1 MEIISITGMIFL
13 IFFLGVSIWAN
24 VFLVRRLLFFS
35 ESVETL
41 LLSLTAFQE
50 HLAKINSM
58 ETYYGDEI
66 LASLSEHS
74 TEVITDLGN
83 FRDAYE
89 REAAVNEKRKTPAIS

>member
-13 IFFLGVSIWAN
+13 ILFLGASIWAN
-24 VFLVRRLLFFS
+24 VFFVRRLLFFS

-41 LLSLTAFQE
+41 LLSLAAFQE
-50 HLAKINSM
+50 HLAKINSL
-58 ETYYGDEI
+58 ETYHGDEV

-74 TEVITDLGN
+74 AEVVADLSD

-89 REAAVNEKRKTPAIS
+89 REAAVDEKRKTPTIS